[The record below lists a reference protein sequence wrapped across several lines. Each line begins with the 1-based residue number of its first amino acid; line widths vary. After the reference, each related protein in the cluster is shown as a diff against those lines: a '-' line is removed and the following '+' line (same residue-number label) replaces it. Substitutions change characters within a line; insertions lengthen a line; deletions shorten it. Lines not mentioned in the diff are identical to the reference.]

1 MFLNLLLLLVLFLY
15 LPLTQYRQSHKS
27 FFGKSDLLFIC
38 MLKPRT
44 FHIEKQNLEIE
55 AAQVLSN
62 AVIPQM
68 LLYFSQT
75 WIRDL
80 RIKLD

>member
-1 MFLNLLLLLVLFLY
+1 MFLNLLLLLVSFLY

-55 AAQVLSN
+55 AAQVLFECN
-62 AVIPQM
+62 NTTYAVI
-68 LLYFSQT
+68 FSQT
-75 WIRDL
+75 WITDL

>member
-1 MFLNLLLLLVLFLY
+1 
-15 LPLTQYRQSHKS
+15 
-27 FFGKSDLLFIC
+27 

-68 LLYFSQT
+68 LLYFSKT